1 MNKDKPTHS
10 KFLNNLMVRSTS
22 RQVAKIILTTHHSI
36 QRVIMI

>member
-10 KFLNNLMVRSTS
+10 KYFNNLMARSTS
-22 RQVAKIILTTHHSI
+22 RQVAKIILKTHYSI